1 MTVAKD
7 TLKAVVLVCTL
18 KGGRGKSSSDKLG
31 REVVQALSDHGVTAD
46 VIRVVN
52 QNVKFGVQT
61 DEGDG
66 DGWPAIRK
74 KILAAHIL
82 VIATPIWLG
91 QPSSVAKLVLE
102 RLDAELYESDDEGR
116 MLTFGK
122 VAVVAVVGNEDG
134 AHHVSAEVFQ
144 ALNDVGFTVPA
155 AGATYWVGEAMAK
168 DDYADV
174 GPKPDTTGG
183 ATTRLAANA
192 AHLARL
198 LRDDPYPPTGK
209 NGM

>member
-1 MTVAKD
+1 VKD

-18 KGGRGKSSSDKLG
+18 KGGRTKSSSDKLG
-31 REVVQALSDHGVTAD
+31 REVVEALSDHGVTAD
-46 VIRVVN
+46 VIRVAN
-52 QNVKFGVQT
+52 QKVKFGVGT

-74 KILAAHIL
+74 KILAAQIL

-91 QPSSVAKLVLE
+91 QPSSVAKMVLE

-122 VAVVAVVGNEDG
+122 VAAVAVVGNEDG

-144 ALNDVGFTVPA
+144 ALNDVGFTLPA
-155 AGATYWVGEAMAK
+155 TACTYWVGEAMGN

-174 GPKPDTTGG
+174 APKPDTTGE
-183 ATTRLAANA
+183 ATKKLAANV

-198 LRDDPYPPTGK
+198 LRDNPYPPSGK
-209 NGM
+209 GGM

>member
-1 MTVAKD
+1 MSAAQDTV
-7 TLKAVVLVCTL
+7 KAVVLVCTL
-18 KGGRGKSSSDKLG
+18 KSGRTKSSSDRLG
-31 REVVQALSDHGVTAD
+31 REVVEALSDHGVTAD

-52 QNVKFGVQT
+52 QKVKFGVQIN
-61 DEGDG
+61 EGDG

-74 KILAAHIL
+74 KILASHIL

-91 QPSSVAKLVLE
+91 QPSSVAKMVLE
-102 RLDAELYESDDEGR
+102 RLDAELDETDDEGR

-134 AHHVSAEVFQ
+134 AHHVSAELFQ

-155 AGATYWVGEAMAK
+155 TGCTYWVGEAMGD
-168 DDYADV
+168 DDYADA
-174 GPKPDTTGG
+174 GPKPDTTGA
-183 ATTRLAANA
+183 ATKALAANA

-198 LRDDPYPPTGK
+198 LRDNPYPPSGK
-209 NGM
+209 SGM